1 MRSTLALWLQTL
13 VILFFSMC
21 VVVPKLQCTLEG
33 KGSFLQD
40 RCPELH
46 AYKQSLN
53 KALDLGCHASPLNL
67 QTRECALCWDCFCKT
82 SELPLW
88 ASKTRLVCWTENIN
102 SFSIICLWSDLV
114 PVDHSK
120 GCFIHC
126 VPIFLSFSCDLRV
139 EYSWGL
145 LAHVPC
151 SHAGNIQEAD
161 ITDVIHHA
169 R

>member
-33 KGSFLQD
+33 KGSYLQD

-102 SFSIICLWSDLV
+102 FFHYMLVVWPCASRSQQGLFHPQRV
-114 PVDHSK
+114 PV
-120 GCFIHC
+120 
-126 VPIFLSFSCDLRV
+126 FLSFSCDLRV

-169 R
+169 H